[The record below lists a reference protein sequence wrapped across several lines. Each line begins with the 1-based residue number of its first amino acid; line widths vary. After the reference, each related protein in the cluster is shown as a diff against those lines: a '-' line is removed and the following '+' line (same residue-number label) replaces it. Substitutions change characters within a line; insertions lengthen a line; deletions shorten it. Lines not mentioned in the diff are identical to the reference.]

1 MKTVMYTK
9 AVAVAATVGLTI
21 ALTSGAATVPVSDE
35 ESRVEAEATRILEEG
50 GFDTSPESFDSSEVL
65 IAEADGSFTIR
76 LEKSGASGYSVV
88 CGGESGDNAVRDPHY
103 SSGAG
108 GAIYKTEIWCTGTG
122 LATVDVRTQGLL
134 TFAPSSS
141 PSNTNVTFSTRAT
154 SDLTQTIVV
163 NGIGKIFL
171 LRSKDRTAGAEP
183 GFGERPRHGTS
194 S

>member
-76 LEKSGASGYSVV
+76 LEKSGASG
-88 CGGESGDNAVRDPHY
+88 
-103 SSGAG
+103 
-108 GAIYKTEIWCTGTG
+108 
-122 LATVDVRTQGLL
+122 
-134 TFAPSSS
+134 
-141 PSNTNVTFSTRAT
+141 
-154 SDLTQTIVV
+154 
-163 NGIGKIFL
+163 
-171 LRSKDRTAGAEP
+171 
-183 GFGERPRHGTS
+183 
-194 S
+194 